1 MRSIYYREEN
11 EVPIDDAW
19 DSQSETLLHGWQ
31 NSFEFF
37 FSFSVHFVHST
48 GLNFVICLE
57 GNGLEIFIDL
67 ELD

>member
-1 MRSIYYREEN
+1 MRSIYYKEEN

-37 FSFSVHFVHST
+37 FFF
-48 GLNFVICLE
+48 
-57 GNGLEIFIDL
+57 IFCTFRPFDWH
-67 ELD
+67 EFCNMPGRKRT